1 MEIKRL
7 LQEMGNRQ
15 SVVGNE
21 MELKELLGK
30 VLDEKYQINKQLG
43 EGGMGSVFFATHL
56 GTGRPVA
63 LKVITPK
70 LMANEEFVERFR
82 REAKAAGLLRHPNI
96 VDVTDFGFSQVKG
109 HRIAYL
115 VMEYLEGVSLSDV
128 LSEEKEL
135 PLSWVID
142 IFEQVCSAVER
153 AHREGV
159 VHRDLKPDNIW
170 LEPNDRGG
178 FTVKV
183 LDFGLAYMNPL
194 EPAGDDGH
202 ALAVTTLASGTFPQD
217 SKETLAERTENLTA
231 LSSVYSMATVIEQ
244 GSPTEEDSGALTR
257 AGAVMGTPSY
267 MSPEQCMGRPVGKKS
282 DIYSLGVIVYEMI
295 AGQRPFTGNVY
306 ELLKQHKEQKPP
318 SLKAI
323 RPQTPKRV
331 ADLVMSALAKNPQD
345 RPASADAFAKM
356 LRTNAE
362 GSSVLLRRAI
372 TLYSEYFPQ
381 FFTVSLLSNL
391 PAIGVEILDVLNS
404 SLMASQVLPEN
415 IGTTAAW
422 VLKTLKLLFSI
433 VAGSVLIAITVRMV
447 AQYLLVP
454 LRPLGVRQAFE
465 ALRKR
470 LRSFLVT
477 AAIVNGLVIAGFAF
491 AVIPGLIVMTLYA
504 LAIPVMMMEK
514 LSGWKA
520 MQRARHLAKRSRR
533 SVFLV
538 VLVQFAIPFV
548 ISFIAGIEMT
558 YISKYSNLNVEL
570 LKALSESATILL
582 NILAL
587 PMVAIMMALLYV
599 KSRQAGGESVKAT
612 LAEFE
617 EEEQLHSNWQSRLY
631 HSLKTSSRT
640 DSNKTGA

>member
-1 MEIKRL
+1 
-7 LQEMGNRQ
+7 
-15 SVVGNE
+15 

-96 VDVTDFGFSQVKG
+96 VDVTDFGFAQVDA

-142 IFEQVCSAVER
+142 IFEQTCSAVER
-153 AHREGV
+153 AHGEGI
-159 VHRDLKPDNIW
+159 VHRDLKPGNIW

-183 LDFGLAYMNPL
+183 LDFGLAYMDTL
-194 EPAGDDGH
+194 EPATETDD
-202 ALAVTTLASGTFPQD
+202 ALAVTTLASGSFPQD
-217 SKETLAERTENLTA
+217 SRDTLAERTENLTA
-231 LSSVYSMATVIEQ
+231 LNSVYSMATVIEQ
-244 GSPTEEDSGALTR
+244 VSPPSDGDSGALTR

-267 MSPEQCMGRPVGKKS
+267 MSPEQAMGKPAGKKS

-306 ELLKQHKEQKPP
+306 ELLTQHKVQKPA
-318 SLKAI
+318 SLKTI
-323 RPQTPKRV
+323 RPKTPKRV
-331 ADLVMSALAKNPQD
+331 VGLVMSALAKNPQD
-345 RPASADAFAKM
+345 RPASAAAFASM

-362 GSSVLLRRAI
+362 GPGVLLRRAI
-372 TLYSEYFPQ
+372 ALYSEYFPQ
-381 FFTVSLLSNL
+381 FFMVSLLLNI

-404 SLMASQVLPEN
+404 SLIAAHVLPAN
-415 IGTTAAW
+415 IGTNAAW
-422 VLKTLKLLFSI
+422 VLKTLKLIFTIL
-433 VAGSVLIAITVRMV
+433 AGSVLTAITVRMV
-447 AQYLLVP
+447 AQYMLVP

-465 ALRKR
+465 AVRKR

-477 AAIVNGLVIAGFAF
+477 AAIVNGLVITGFAF
-491 AVIPGLIVMTLYA
+491 ALIPGLIVMTLYA
-504 LAIPVMMMEK
+504 LSIPVMMMEK
-514 LSGWKA
+514 LTGWKA
-520 MQRARHLAKRSRR
+520 MQRARLLAKRSRR
-533 SVFLV
+533 SVVLV
-538 VLVQFAIPFV
+538 VSIQFAIPFI

-558 YISKYSNLNVEL
+558 YISQYSNLNVVL
-570 LKALSESATILL
+570 LKALSESAPILL
-582 NILAL
+582 NIFAL
-587 PMVAIMMALLYV
+587 PMVAIMTALLYLR
-599 KSRQAGGESVKAT
+599 SRQAGGESVKAT

-631 HSLKTSSRT
+631 RSLKTNSRT
-640 DSNKTGA
+640 DSNKTGE